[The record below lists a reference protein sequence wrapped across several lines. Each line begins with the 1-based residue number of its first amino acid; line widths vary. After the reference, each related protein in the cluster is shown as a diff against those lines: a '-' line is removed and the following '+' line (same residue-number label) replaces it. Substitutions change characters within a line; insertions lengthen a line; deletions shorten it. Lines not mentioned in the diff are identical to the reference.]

1 VKSKFYIY
9 LNTIYKMGAGVLPMA
24 FHKGN
29 IYFLFSREWVNSKE
43 DGGLWS
49 DFGGSKDNNENFK
62 ETAIRECNE
71 ESNKILGSKKRIEYL
86 VNKSIKTITI
96 NGYRTY
102 IVLIDFDINLPKKFR
117 NQFLKVKKNNPDL
130 INKNNGLYEKD
141 MIKWMSYNDIKN
153 NKNIMFRKWYKKFI
167 KELLKIF

>member
-1 VKSKFYIY
+1 
-9 LNTIYKMGAGVLPMA
+9 MGAGVLPMA
-24 FHKGN
+24 FYKGN
-29 IYFLFSREWVNSKE
+29 IYFLFSREWINSKE

-71 ESNKILGSKKRIEYL
+71 ESNKILGSKKRIEHL

-117 NQFLKVKKNNPDL
+117 NDFLNVKK
-130 INKNNGLYEKD
+130 
-141 MIKWMSYNDIKN
+141 
-153 NKNIMFRKWYKKFI
+153 KKS
-167 KELLKIF
+167 

>member
-1 VKSKFYIY
+1 
-9 LNTIYKMGAGVLPMA
+9 MGAGVLPMA

-29 IYFLFSREWVNSKE
+29 IYFLFSREWIDSKE

-49 DFGGSKDNNENFK
+49 DFGGSKDSNESFK

-86 VNKSIKTITI
+86 VNKSIKTITM
-96 NGYRTY
+96 NGYKTY
-102 IVLIDFDINLPKKFR
+102 IVLIDFDTNLPKKFR

-141 MIKWMSYNDIKN
+141 MLKWMSYKDLKN
-153 NKNIMFRKWYKKFI
+153 NPSIMFRKWYKKFI
-167 KELLKIF
+167 KEILKIF